1 MPNNRTSILPELSC
15 LLQKSRKMAK
25 LSSLHSVER
34 CLSTLIFYKG
44 LFLNIVKV
52 QYLNQLEMTYSG
64 RLQMNPNCLKD
75 QELKL
80 MNAFIKRSAFTM
92 KSFCSETKIEK
103 EEKKVF
109 FCQFFSPVHQLFM
122 FLLLK
127 SYWTRDRFVSIQ
139 KIGSSCST
147 SLYFCLVLVFF
158 LFFILFLLFSLRVGQ

>member
-1 MPNNRTSILPELSC
+1 
-15 LLQKSRKMAK
+15 
-25 LSSLHSVER
+25 
-34 CLSTLIFYKG
+34 
-44 LFLNIVKV
+44 
-52 QYLNQLEMTYSG
+52 MTYSG

-158 LFFILFLLFSLRVGQ
+158 LFFILFLLFSLRVGQWSLFFFCLSLFVSLSAGLSLFLFQAFSFSLSFSHSNIC